1 MRIQSNVLH
10 ADQLNQLMELV
21 GKINSNLELDK
32 LLLEIMNSSK
42 KIMESEASSLFLL
55 SDDGKELKLTVPT
68 GRFTA
73 EISGIT
79 IPVDKGISGWVVQN
93 MEPVIIHDVQKDPR
107 FGGEIT
113 GDSEFQTKEIACV
126 PLINHN
132 GEVIGALQAI
142 NSTNGGSFS
151 EELLPVFQTLA
162 NQAAIAIE
170 NSKLQQQRIQNERH
184 AKEMEVA
191 RTIQSGFWP
200 DEEPDIENYSI
211 AGVSN
216 PAESVGGDYYDYIS
230 IPNSK
235 KWGFTVADVSGK
247 GVPAGLLMATLR
259 ACLRSNVENHQD
271 ISTSIQKANKLIFK
285 DSPPEKFI
293 TAFYGEL
300 NPEIHTF
307 KYVNAGHN
315 HPYLLDSEND
325 KIIQLEMSG
334 IMLGVDE
341 SEVFIEHYLTLA
353 PGQKIVMF
361 SDGIPEALNSAG
373 QFFSDARFEEWL
385 IEHRNLSPREML
397 SQLLATIKNFTEGE
411 AQSDDITVV
420 ILGRDQ

>member
-216 PAESVGGDYYDYIS
+216 PA
-230 IPNSK
+230 
-235 KWGFTVADVSGK
+235 
-247 GVPAGLLMATLR
+247 
-259 ACLRSNVENHQD
+259 
-271 ISTSIQKANKLIFK
+271 
-285 DSPPEKFI
+285 
-293 TAFYGEL
+293 
-300 NPEIHTF
+300 
-307 KYVNAGHN
+307 
-315 HPYLLDSEND
+315 
-325 KIIQLEMSG
+325 
-334 IMLGVDE
+334 
-341 SEVFIEHYLTLA
+341 
-353 PGQKIVMF
+353 
-361 SDGIPEALNSAG
+361 
-373 QFFSDARFEEWL
+373 
-385 IEHRNLSPREML
+385 
-397 SQLLATIKNFTEGE
+397 
-411 AQSDDITVV
+411 
-420 ILGRDQ
+420 